1 MQLAEVQQRFDEF
14 LKSKG
19 LRRTPQRDSIV
30 AAAFDGKEHYTADDL
45 WDRARQQD
53 ASTSRATVY
62 RTLALLVESGL
73 LHEIDLGKEN
83 KYYDPNFL
91 DHPNHNHLICVDC
104 DKVVEFEDDH
114 ISLLEDCITRRLGFK
129 PSRKMIRIEAT
140 CDELKRFGAC
150 SKNDTAVAPPEEA
163 SVGKS

>member
-19 LRRTPQRDSIV
+19 LRRTPQRDAIV
-30 AAAFDGKEHYTADDL
+30 QAAFDGKEHYTADDL
-45 WDRARQQD
+45 WERARQQD

-62 RTLALLVESGL
+62 RTLSLLVESSL
-73 LHEIDLGKEN
+73 LHEIDLGKDN
-83 KYYDPNFL
+83 KHYDPNFL
-91 DHPNHNHLICVDC
+91 DHPHHNHLICVDC
-104 DKVVEFEDDH
+104 DKVVEFEDEH
-114 ISLLEDCITRRLGFK
+114 INLLEDCISKRLGFA

-150 SKNDTAVAPPEEA
+150 SKSEECEPA
-163 SVGKS
+163 SAESNAAKP